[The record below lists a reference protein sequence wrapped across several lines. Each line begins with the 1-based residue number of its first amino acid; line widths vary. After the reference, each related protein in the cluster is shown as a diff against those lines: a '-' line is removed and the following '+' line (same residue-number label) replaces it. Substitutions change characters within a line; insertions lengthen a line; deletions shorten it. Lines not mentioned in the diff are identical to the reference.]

1 MDSMKKIFAVLC
13 LVILA
18 VSCTDDKA
26 QQTAEGFLQSYLTQ
40 DYENALTY
48 CNDAVAAAVR
58 AASDNWQA
66 LDTTLLKSI
75 KEASAGTR
83 FEILSVDTESE
94 KGKASVKYL
103 LYPMGSEQGSEMSM
117 SLTKDGGKWLVS
129 GLE

>member
-1 MDSMKKIFAVLC
+1 MKKIFAALC
-13 LVILA
+13 VTLLVCA
-18 VSCTDDKA
+18 CTDDKA
-26 QQTAEGFLQSYLTQ
+26 QQTAEGFLESYLML
-40 DYENALTY
+40 DYENAVTY

-66 LDTTLLKSI
+66 LDSTLLNSV
-75 KEASAGTR
+75 KEAAAGTR

-103 LYPMGSEQGSEMSM
+103 LYPMGSDQGSEMSM
-117 SLTKDGGKWLVS
+117 SLTKEGGKWFVS